1 MSALSLA
8 CGAREMQLDVSRFK
22 KIKDGY
28 CLAAYDLFEGK
39 YEVLLYSSLP
49 VVMSGSLTRS
59 VFTVGQS
66 SAVSLCTSWPVPQ
79 PCKPP
84 WNTPLSSA
92 PPLGIGIGYRGKI
105 CRGDSCCFPHM
116 IDDGRVW
123 FHFPSQ
129 ARRHYLTCQQPERGC
144 RVHGRVS
151 GTYREGCLVSGA
163 VGLCRWGG
171 GMFGC
176 GYSAGVII
184 TYLLNPRYFNPSNTD
199 KILDALYTETHK
211 PPNAYAPL

>member
-8 CGAREMQLDVSRFK
+8 CGAREMQLEVSRFK

-66 SAVSLCTSWPVPQ
+66 SAVSLCTVWPVPH

-105 CRGDSCCFPHM
+105 CRGDSCCFPCTHDWWRESL
-116 IDDGRVW
+116 ISLSIA
-123 FHFPSQ
+123 SQ
-129 ARRHYLTCQQPERGC
+129 ASLLDLQATWT
-144 RVHGRVS
+144 RVS
-151 GTYREGCLVSGA
+151 GTWQGVGYVPGGVS
-163 VGLCRWGG
+163 RFWRGG
-171 GMFGC
+171 
-176 GYSAGVII
+176 VV
-184 TYLLNPRYFNPSNTD
+184 
-199 KILDALYTETHK
+199 
-211 PPNAYAPL
+211 